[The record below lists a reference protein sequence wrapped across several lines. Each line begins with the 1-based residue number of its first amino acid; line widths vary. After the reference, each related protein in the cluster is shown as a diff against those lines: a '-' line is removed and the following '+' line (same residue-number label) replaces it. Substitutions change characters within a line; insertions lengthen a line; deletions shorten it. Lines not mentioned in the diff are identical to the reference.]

1 MHRPARS
8 AVQDVR
14 PPPRPSPGGGGRR
27 LLLLPAL
34 LLALLGWGGEAHAQ
48 TAPPEAE
55 GGAAPRRSAP
65 EVVVGSKAFTESVVL
80 GEIVTDLAQD
90 AGAEA
95 THRREVGGTR
105 VVWEALLRG
114 DLDAYPEYTGT
125 LAQEI
130 FAGEDASTPEARAEA
145 LARVGV
151 LATPPLGFNNTY
163 AVGMVEARAEALG
176 IEAVSDLADHPALR
190 LGFSNEFLDREDGW
204 PGLRRAY
211 GLPQRDV
218 RGLDHDLAYRALAAG
233 DLDAVDL
240 YSTDAEVPYYG
251 LRVLRD
257 DRGFFPRYDAV
268 LLYRADLAERAPAV
282 VAAWGR
288 LAGSLS
294 ADSMAALNA
303 RVKIDG
309 EPEAAVAAAFVRE
322 RFGLDAEVETVGR
335 AGRVWQRTTEHLA
348 LVGLSLFAAIVVAVP
363 LGVAAAKVPWLE
375 TPVLGVVSVAYTIP
389 SLALLVFMLPLLGI
403 GAPPALAALFL
414 YSLLPIVRNTHAGLV
429 GIAPELADSAAAL
442 GLPARVRLRRVEL
455 PLASP
460 SVLAGVQTS
469 AVINVGTATL
479 GALVGAGGYG
489 QPILTGIR
497 LDDLGLIL
505 EGAVPAAVLALAVQG
520 LFSLAG
526 RVVVPRGLRL

>member
-1 MHRPARS
+1 MHHPA
-8 AVQDVR
+8 
-14 PPPRPSPGGGGRR
+14 PSTILRVA
-27 LLLLPAL
+27 AL
-34 LLALLGWGGEAHAQ
+34 LLALLGRGGAAQAQ
-48 TAPPEAE
+48 TAPPRA
-55 GGAAPRRSAP
+55 GAAP
-65 EVVVGSKAFTESVVL
+65 EVVVGSKVFTESVVL
-80 GEIVTDLAQD
+80 GEVAAALARGV
-90 AGAEA
+90 GAEA

-130 FAGEDASTPEARAEA
+130 FAGEDVSTPEKLDAA

-151 LATPPLGFNNTY
+151 RATPPLGFNNTY
-163 AVGMVEARAEALG
+163 AVGMLEGRAEALG
-176 IEAVSDLADHPALR
+176 VEAVSDLGAHPALR

-268 LLYRADLAERAPAV
+268 LLYRADLAARAPAA

-288 LAGSLS
+288 LGGALS

-309 EPEAAVAAAFVRE
+309 EPEAAVAGRFVGE

-335 AGRVWQRTTEHLA
+335 AGRVWRRTVEHLG
-348 LVGLSLFAAIVVAVP
+348 LVGASLLAAIVVAVP
-363 LGVAAAKVPWLE
+363 LGVAAAKVRWLE
-375 TPVLGVVSVAYTIP
+375 APVLGVVSVAYTIP

-429 GIAPELADSAAAL
+429 GIAPELRESAAAL
-442 GLPARVRLRRVEL
+442 GLPGRVRLRRVEL
-455 PLASP
+455 PLAAP

>member
-1 MHRPARS
+1 MSRPAPPVRPALFARPAR
-8 AVQDVR
+8 AAWLV
-14 PPPRPSPGGGGRR
+14 
-27 LLLLPAL
+27 AL
-34 LLALLGWGGEAHAQ
+34 VLLGVVGRGGAAQ
-48 TAPPEAE
+48 TA
-55 GGAAPRRSAP
+55 GGAAV
-65 EVVVGSKAFTESVVL
+65 EVAVGSKSFTESVVL
-80 GEIVTDLAQD
+80 GEVAAALARD
-90 AGAEA
+90 AGADVR
-95 THRREVGGTR
+95 HRREVGGTR
-105 VVWEALLRG
+105 VVWGALLRG

-125 LAQEI
+125 LAEEL
-130 FAGEDASTPEARAEA
+130 FAGQDVSTPERLAAA
-145 LARVGV
+145 LADVGV
-151 LATPPLGFNNTY
+151 RATQPLGFNNTY
-163 AVGMVEARAEALG
+163 AIGMTEARAAALG
-176 IEAVSDLADHPALR
+176 VETVSDLGAHPALR

-211 GLPQRDV
+211 RLPHADV

-240 YSTDAEVPYYG
+240 YATDAEVAYYG

-257 DRGFFPRYDAV
+257 DRAFFPRYDAV

-282 VAAWGR
+282 VDAWGR

-294 ADSMAALNA
+294 ADSMAALNG
-303 RVKIDG
+303 RVKVGG
-309 EPEAAVAAAFVRE
+309 ETEAAVAASFVR
-322 RFGLDAEVETVGR
+322 RLGVDVEVATVGR
-335 AGRVWQRTTEHLA
+335 AGRVWQRTQEHLA
-348 LVGLSLFAAIVVAVP
+348 LVGLSLAAAIAVAIP
-363 LGVAAAKVPWLE
+363 LGVAAAKVRWLE
-375 TPVLGVVSVAYTIP
+375 GPVLGVVSVAYTVP
-389 SLALLVFMLPLLGI
+389 SLALLVFMVPLLGI

-429 GIAPELADSAAAL
+429 GIAPDLAESAAAL
-442 GLPARVRLRRVEL
+442 GLPGGVRLRRVEL
-455 PLASP
+455 PLAAP

-497 LDDLGLIL
+497 LDDVGLIL

-526 RVVVPRGLRL
+526 RVLVPRGLRL